1 MWAYWV
7 SVPSHWREI
16 PARYRLEGGLCKNCG
31 HTMLPKE
38 DVCPSCGSRDV
49 VTKQLPRRGK
59 VVNYSVVWNAPRGYE
74 YYTPYVV
81 ALVRLEDG
89 TMLLSQLTDIDPSQV
104 TEGMDV
110 EMVLRKVR
118 VSGESGIIA
127 YAYKFRPLIKSD

>member
-16 PARYRLEGGLCKNCG
+16 PARYRLEGGQCKSCG

-38 DVCPSCGSRDV
+38 DVCLSCGSRDIIAR
-49 VTKQLPRRGK
+49 KLPRKGK
-59 VVNYSVVWNAPRGYE
+59 IVNYSIIWNAPRGYE
-74 YYTPYVV
+74 YYTPYIV

-89 TMLLSQLTDIDPSQV
+89 TMLLSQLTDVDPSQV
-104 TEGMDV
+104 AEDMEV

>member
-1 MWAYWV
+1 MWAYWL

-16 PARYRLEGGLCKNCG
+16 PARYRLEGGICRSCG

-38 DVCPSCGSRDV
+38 DICPVCGSRDIAV
-49 VTKQLPRRGK
+49 KQLPRRGT
-59 VVNYSVVWNAPRGYE
+59 VVNYSVIWNAPRGYE
-74 YYTPYVV
+74 YYTPYII

-89 TMLLSQLTDIDPSQV
+89 TMVLSQLTDVTPSEV
-104 TEGMDV
+104 AEGMEV

-127 YAYKFRPLIKSD
+127 YAYKFRPLMRGD